1 MATPV
6 GPVAPDPNDPD
17 LWEEWYQP
25 DDDQFVRGRLTMPV
39 RLLALVVAVGMALLL
54 IFAW

>member
-17 LWEEWYQP
+17 RWDEWYGQ
-25 DDDQFVRGRLTMPV
+25 DDDDVDRGRLATPV
-39 RLLALVVAVGMALLL
+39 RLLALLVAVGMVLLVVV
-54 IFAW
+54 AR